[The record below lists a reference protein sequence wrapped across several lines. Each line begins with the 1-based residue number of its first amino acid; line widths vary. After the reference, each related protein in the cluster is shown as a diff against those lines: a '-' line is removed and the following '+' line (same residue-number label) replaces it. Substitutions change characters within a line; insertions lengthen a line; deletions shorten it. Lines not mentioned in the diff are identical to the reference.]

1 MKVYVG
7 IYEHRHGNEV
17 RVFDSYDKVEAW
29 RQFIAEEY
37 FEGEFRGVEKPETIN
52 EVTDYYWD
60 NIENEWFNIE
70 ITEVE

>member
-7 IYEHRHGNEV
+7 IYEHRYGTDV

-29 RQFIAEEY
+29 RQSIADEY
-37 FEGEFRGVEKPETIN
+37 FEGEFRGVEKSETIN